1 VARPRIEF
9 SLHKTASSRIEDFCP
24 CRSLSRASSCKN
36 GVSFPREGE
45 ERTLATAKGLALRS
59 GLVSVPSSW
68 RAPIRVT
75 MASASTATD
84 TGVPKPSSSPVPVD
98 ASPALQVIFPDQHSC
113 VYLYLSGFGFYIYI
127 FFAYQGFASS
137 KNTCL
142 LKLILVV
149 FSKAAEQN
157 SQEQSTWVLGFG
169 QGFRNS

>member
-1 VARPRIEF
+1 MARLRIEF
-9 SLHKTASSRIEDFCP
+9 SLHKTAISRIEDFCP
-24 CRSLSRASSCKN
+24 CRSLSRASSCEN
-36 GVSFPREGE
+36 GVSFPSEGE

-113 VYLYLSGFGFYIYI
+113 VFLYLSGFGFYMFFFFCLPGFFIFEEHLPFEADTRRFLKICRTKFPGTIY
-127 FFAYQGFASS
+127 
-137 KNTCL
+137 
-142 LKLILVV
+142 
-149 FSKAAEQN
+149 
-157 SQEQSTWVLGFG
+157 LGFRVWSR
-169 QGFRNS
+169 F